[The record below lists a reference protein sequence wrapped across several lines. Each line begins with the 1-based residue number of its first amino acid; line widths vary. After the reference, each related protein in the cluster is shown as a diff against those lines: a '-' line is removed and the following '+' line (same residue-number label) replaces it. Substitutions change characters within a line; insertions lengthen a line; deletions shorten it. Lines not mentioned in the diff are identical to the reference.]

1 MTKTNGTGSATGD
14 STYEDRLA
22 DALEK
27 VMDQGASELES
38 IASGLNALGVL
49 ALDGGAWTAASLE
62 SEFKR
67 LGEAARLWERTR

>member
-1 MTKTNGTGSATGD
+1 MTKTGEMNDTA
-14 STYEDRLA
+14 YEDRLA

-27 VMDQGASELES
+27 VMEQGASDLES
-38 IASGLNALGVL
+38 LATALNALGVL
-49 ALDGGAWTAASLE
+49 SSEGAAWTAATLE